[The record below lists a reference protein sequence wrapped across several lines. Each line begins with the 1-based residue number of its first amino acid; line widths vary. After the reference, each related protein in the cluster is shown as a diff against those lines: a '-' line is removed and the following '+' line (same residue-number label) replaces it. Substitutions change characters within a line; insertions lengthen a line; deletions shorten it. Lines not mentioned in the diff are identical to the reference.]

1 MFEIGNTL
9 REARMRR
16 GLDIA
21 ECESAT
27 KIRAKYLRAMEEEHF
42 DLLPSPAYVRGFLRT
57 YAEFLDMDG
66 QLVVDEYEHRFGG
79 LDHPDLDQRRK
90 HAPRRTQRPGAGRGT
105 PARGGRRRTEAHL
118 LWAAIGGVMGI
129 ALVVW
134 LGLGDSSTPPPPL
147 NAGGVPLTTS
157 PTAQDPATA
166 SPEAPELVRIRIT
179 GVGQFGSYVEIR
191 GGGPGGREVY
201 RGNIGATESKA
212 LQVPK
217 AIWLRTGNAE
227 GLEVRVNGKAYPLS
241 GGIADF
247 LVTRQG
253 PRTLGG

>member
-57 YAEFLDMDG
+57 YADFLDMDG
-66 QLVVDEYEHRFGG
+66 QLVVDEYESRFGG
-79 LDHPDLDQRRK
+79 LDHPDLDHRRK
-90 HAPRRTQRPGAGRGT
+90 HAPRRAARQAGGRAA
-105 PARGGRRRTEAHL
+105 PRRSRRRTEAQL

-134 LGLGDSSTPPPPL
+134 LGLGEDTAPAPPL
-147 NAGGVPLTTS
+147 NAGAALTT
-157 PTAQDPATA
+157 TAPAEQDPATA
-166 SPEAPELVRIRIT
+166 TPEAPEAVRIRIA

-191 GGGPGGREVY
+191 GGGPNGREVY
-201 RGNIGATESKA
+201 RGNIASGDSRA
-212 LQVPK
+212 LEVSR
-217 AIWLRTGNAE
+217 AVWLRTGNAE
-227 GLEVRVNGKAYPLS
+227 GLEVRVNGKAYPLT
-241 GGIADF
+241 GGTADF
-247 LVTRQG
+247 LITRQG